1 MDIWGTFFFP
11 KYLFVIFQRKQKWFW
26 IVFVGKGWEEKAT
39 KILLNTYFIAVL
51 KVGGKLFIN

>member
-1 MDIWGTFFFP
+1 MVLDS
-11 KYLFVIFQRKQKWFW
+11 LL
-26 IVFVGKGWEEKAT
+26 GKGWEEKAT